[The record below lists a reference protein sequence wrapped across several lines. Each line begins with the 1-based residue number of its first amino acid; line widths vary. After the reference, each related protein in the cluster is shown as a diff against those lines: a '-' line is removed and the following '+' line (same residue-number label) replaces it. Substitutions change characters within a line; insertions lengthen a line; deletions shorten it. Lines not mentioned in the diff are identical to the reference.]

1 MPARVGPWQAAR
13 MTSPLPF
20 AGAPLDRAAA
30 RRKDEAW
37 VAEQRAHPDAELIV
51 LWRGQV
57 LHERGQGASR
67 LLPLTLAALTEA
79 GGEPVLLGLRGETP
93 VWTVDAGHRGEPPLR
108 DLGAYASLR
117 DLAPYLPPDELALA
131 GHAVWLTGWHHR
143 HPFDPRTGEPSEPR
157 EGGAKRVAGSGAE
170 QFPRVDVVAIVLPT
184 LDDRVCLGRSPH
196 FPPGFLSA
204 FAGFMEPGESL
215 EECAARE
222 LHEETGL
229 VATSLTYRA
238 SQPWPFPSSL
248 MVGFE
253 ATVVD
258 DALVL
263 DPAEID
269 EARWLTR
276 DEARA
281 ALAGEGPVMVPP
293 PVAIAHH
300 LLKGWVER

>member
-1 MPARVGPWQAAR
+1 
-13 MTSPLPF
+13 MTLTLPF

-30 RRKDEAW
+30 RRKDEGW
-37 VAEQRAHPDAELIV
+37 VAEQRAHPGAELIV

-67 LLPLTLAALTEA
+67 LLPLTMDALAET
-79 GGEPVLLGLRGETP
+79 GGAPVLLGLRGEAP
-93 VWTVDAGHRGEPPLR
+93 VWAVDAGERAAPPLT

-117 DLAPYLPPDELALA
+117 DLGPYLPPEELAII

-143 HPFDPRTGEPSEPR
+143 HPFDPRTGETSAPR
-157 EGGAKRVAGSGAE
+157 EGGGKRVTASGAE
-170 QFPRVDVVAIVLPT
+170 QFPRVDVVSIVLPT
-184 LDDRVCLGRSPH
+184 LGDRVCLGRSPH
-196 FPPGFLSA
+196 FPAGFLSA

-222 LHEETGL
+222 LREETGL
-229 VATSLTYRA
+229 EATRLAYVA

-253 ATVVD
+253 AEVAS
-258 DALVL
+258 DALTL
-263 DPAEID
+263 DPEEIE

-276 DEARA
+276 NEARL
-281 ALAGEGPVMVPP
+281 ALRGEGPIMVPP
-293 PVAIAHH
+293 PLAIAHH
-300 LLKGWVER
+300 LLKHWAER

>member
-1 MPARVGPWQAAR
+1 
-13 MTSPLPF
+13 MTLPLPF

-51 LWRGQV
+51 LWRGEV
-57 LHERGQGASR
+57 LHERRPDGSR
-67 LLPLTLAALTEA
+67 LLPLAMDALAET

-93 VWTVDAGHRGEPPLR
+93 VWAVDAGGRAAPPLAE
-108 DLGAYASLR
+108 LGAYAALR
-117 DLAPYLPPDELALA
+117 ALGPYLPPGDLAVA

-157 EGGAKRVAGSGAE
+157 EGGAKRVSASGGE
-170 QFPRVDVVAIVLPT
+170 QFPRVDVVSIVLPT
-184 LDDRVCLGRSPH
+184 LGDRVCLGRSPH

-222 LHEETGL
+222 LREETGL
-229 VATSLTYRA
+229 VATHLAYRA

-253 ATVVD
+253 AEVTG
-258 DALVL
+258 DALTL
-263 DPAEID
+263 DPEEIE

-300 LLKGWVER
+300 LLKEWATR